1 MKKKIMVLFITLL
14 VMVLSSCNFF
24 ASFDDSEEKL
34 VDISML
40 SLGKSTLS
48 MKVGSMDYIAISV
61 EPKKEQRNI
70 KLNWSYDESII
81 SCDTSS
87 NWGITITALKEG
99 TTQLKCSYNGFD
111 ATCIVN
117 VSGYEI
123 GYEQTV
129 EPYIYSNTS
138 IYQTTPGVT
147 EKVYVSLFGGDANDI
162 DGYTWTTDN
171 SSVVNLQPTGQY
183 CLITAKD
190 SGYAR
195 VKITHK
201 KAAYP
206 YYIGV
211 YVFADNMNLP
221 FITTE
226 NNILTMNQADEA
238 QTINVSLINAKDTSL
253 DSSFKWEIVCDEN
266 SKVPIGL
273 EYVGNKAVITPISGG
288 SCTIKV
294 SHPDASFPLEILCR
308 VITVIKNVYIEPS
321 ETVIT
326 LDGDKVYTI
335 DSKLQNI
342 EEGEFSVDEFEYVL
356 DDYNVAEITSSIGNK
371 VYLKGK
377 ANGSCKLIISH
388 PKSAYSREVLVIVQG
403 QLTDAIDSS
412 IYITTTQNYI
422 RTKIGEQPINL
433 NISLKGGVATDS
445 SSFIWSVKST
455 ADDGVSDVIK
465 IETTNGTVDYSRA
478 AAASFAFGN
487 AIITPNA
494 EGTAVITI
502 SHPKVI
508 YPTEVLVKVLSENA
522 ILEEPLYFTGDGI
535 IRLLNGVSFD
545 YSVELKGKNK
555 KASDEENINF
565 EISDSRLSIV
575 SSGPTVSI
583 TAPALDSGSTIS
595 NLMITHPKV
604 DVPKKVLV
612 LTADD
617 EETLMSM
624 KALYADK
631 LYFNFEVGESVSCIV
646 DSVGF
651 DTYDE
656 EGNSVEYDFSPMTWT
671 IKNSEIAS
679 IEKSVLNPL
688 CCNVTGLKAGSTT
701 VTASIEEYSCE
712 FTITVYPEGTVAIDP
727 EVYFTTTQNVISIKD
742 VGKSATAYISAIN
755 LPTKEYSNIEW
766 TSSDESIAT
775 VVANGVNAT
784 ITAKSEGESVISITH
799 PDSQNVLKI
808 YVKVGSEYVIPEP
821 EKTVYISADNVITL
835 LRDDEPYT
843 LQSVLVNYSGQDTTG
858 FYFTIDNE
866 DVAVISAQSVNGIAY
881 INPVGSGQAEI
892 TISHPATILTKKVL
906 VLVGNSSE
914 ELAGLTYLS
923 TSNNVVT
930 VGEGNTKTIN
940 VSIKNSEELILD
952 GYAWSSSNPA
962 IVDVSGNGTSA
973 VLTGNGIGTAIITV
987 TNKACKYPLTIIAQ
1001 CIDPIEAAANP
1012 YIQLTSSV
1020 LTLNVGNNYSSITAD
1035 LIGGTEQDFADFIW
1049 QSNDSSI
1056 CSVYGQNEVGKIK
1069 ALQEGTTYITVSHP
1083 KAMYSAQILVVCD
1096 KVVQSECYITVP
1108 SSILNMK
1115 PTDSSQ
1121 SITATLV
1128 NGTATDRYNFNWSLD
1143 VYDII
1148 DFQYSSNICTIVP
1161 KQSGSCTITITHPK
1175 APYPQQIIINV
1186 QEYTTFGFPNTNVT
1200 MLQGDVEFYNMQVP
1214 VTNVSTYIE
1223 YSTDDPN
1230 ICRIE
1235 GTKTVAQITGISSG
1249 TTTVRA
1255 KLISS
1260 STKVVQAESEM
1271 LMYVKEKPVD
1281 TVYISS
1287 SKTIYTLE
1295 KEKSQILYA
1304 SLVGA
1309 GISVTDNAN
1318 IKWSSSDTDI
1328 IKISGLNINGYVSG
1342 NQIYITALKPGEA
1355 IITCEHEKAQSK
1367 LQFYVIVPTDA
1378 DKKLSL
1384 NKTYVSIIKGSS
1396 GTSLKASIE
1405 NSTSSDDYNL
1415 IEWTIADES
1424 GNNLEIARIMG
1435 SGQQVTIYPVTAGNA
1450 LVTAVLK
1457 NEKGEV
1463 VSKATCQ
1470 VYVENAT
1477 SFVLETSA
1485 RTIEPFERFK
1495 VKYTVSPPTSIITW
1509 TTTQVGNYFKYNDL
1523 GHDEQTGIGYVE
1535 IEGISAGNGTL
1546 YGVTDKGAK
1555 STFTAK
1561 VDWGYKFIL
1570 DKTKIAGSP
1579 EKEYKINLNVKPTYA
1594 KLNVESSTGISDISI
1609 DRKTDSTRNYTGEV
1623 IITVIP
1629 KVEGEDEIYISAINQ
1644 NNGNEV
1650 IGSEEIDA
1658 TYDYDGKLN
1667 INFVSNGSVSTKE
1680 PTKKAY
1686 FSEIRGETIV
1696 IGDGETF
1703 SLGMSIAEQKLKNP
1717 KLSAKFASNSTAV
1730 TLTTRGN
1737 EVLIAHPEDITAAE
1751 YKILTGYAP
1760 TYNGSR
1766 YYPDGKLIKPEDF
1779 VIERKDDNHE
1789 HYDWEWG
1796 ERISK
1801 GWIKI
1806 YLNSMVI
1813 GDTNNKRVWMVGTD
1827 THSLSCGIHK
1837 FYLNNITRYTSLWS
1851 KEREPS
1857 LDNSYLSKEKFEEI
1871 PWYYIPRIDAHYQE
1885 SLGSG
1890 EHIILNPDTAL
1901 IDSYHIDAQYQEPT
1915 TNTATIEGGYKFL
1928 DTLIITCTHDGKP
1941 EEVGQFSVYL
1951 ETRNC
1956 ECTYSE

>member
-87 NWGITITALKEG
+87 NWGLTITALKEG

-1020 LTLNVGNNYSSITAD
+1020 LTLNVGNDYSSITAD

-1342 NQIYITALKPGEA
+1342 DQIYITALKPGEA

>member
-24 ASFDDSEEKL
+24 ASLDDSEEKL
-34 VDISML
+34 IDISML

-81 SCDTSS
+81 TCDTSS

-99 TTQLKCSYNGFD
+99 TTQLKCNYNGFD

-288 SCTIKV
+288 SCTLKV

-321 ETVIT
+321 ETIIT
-326 LDGDKVYTI
+326 LDGDKIHTVN
-335 DSKLQNI
+335 SELKNI
-342 EEGEFSVDEFEYVL
+342 EEGEFSVDEFEYIL

-371 VYLKGK
+371 VSLKGK

-535 IRLLNGVSFD
+535 IRLLNGASFD

-583 TAPALDSGSTIS
+583 TAPALDTGSTIS

-843 LQSVLVNYSGQDTTG
+843 LQSVLVNYTGQDTTG
-858 FYFTIDNE
+858 FSFSIDNE
-866 DVAVISAQSVNGIAY
+866 DVAVISAQSVNGVAY

-892 TISHPATILTKKVL
+892 TISHPATPLTKKVL

-930 VGEGNTKTIN
+930 VGEGNTKNIN

-1020 LTLNVGNNYSSITAD
+1020 LTLNVGNDYSSITAD

-1083 KAMYSAQILVVCD
+1083 KATYPAQILAVCD

-1115 PTDSSQ
+1115 PTDSGQ

-1175 APYPQQIIINV
+1175 APYPQQIIVNV

-1200 MLQGDVEFYNMQVP
+1200 MMQGDVEFFNMQVP

-1223 YSTDDPN
+1223 YSTDDEK
-1230 ICRIE
+1230 ICKIE
-1235 GTKTVAQITGISSG
+1235 GTKTVAQITSVSPG

-1271 LMYVKEKPVD
+1271 LMYVKEKPTD

-1287 SKTIYTLE
+1287 AKTIYTLE

-1304 SLVGA
+1304 TLVGV

-1318 IKWSSSDTDI
+1318 LKWSSSDSDI
-1328 IKISGLNINGYVSG
+1328 IKISGLNTTGYVSG
-1342 NQIYITALKPGEA
+1342 DQIYITALKSGEA

-1367 LQFYVIVPTDA
+1367 LQFYVIVPADA

-1415 IEWTIADES
+1415 IEWSIADES
-1424 GNNLEIARIMG
+1424 GKGLEIARLMG

-1457 NEKGEV
+1457 NDKGEV

-1609 DRKTDSTRNYTGEV
+1609 DRKTDSTGNYTGEV

-1760 TYNGSR
+1760 TYKGSR

-1779 VIERKDDNHE
+1779 EIERKDDNHNHHPLE
-1789 HYDWEWG
+1789 
-1796 ERISK
+1796 ISR

-1806 YLNSMVI
+1806 YLNNVVI
-1813 GDTNNKRVWMVGTD
+1813 GDTNNKRVWMVGTNEHRLD
-1827 THSLSCGIHK
+1827 CGIHK
-1837 FYLNNITRYTSLWS
+1837 FYLDDITRYTSLWS
-1851 KEREPS
+1851 KARDTS
-1857 LDNSYLSKEKFEEI
+1857 LDNSYLSMEKFEEI
-1871 PWYYIPRIDAHYQE
+1871 PWYYIPRIDAHYRE
-1885 SLGSG
+1885 DKGSG
-1890 EHIILNPDTAL
+1890 EHIILNPDSSI
-1901 IDSYHIDAQYQEPT
+1901 IDSYNIDAQYQEPT

>member
-1020 LTLNVGNNYSSITAD
+1020 LTLNVGNDYSSITAD

-1342 NQIYITALKPGEA
+1342 DQIYITALKPGEA